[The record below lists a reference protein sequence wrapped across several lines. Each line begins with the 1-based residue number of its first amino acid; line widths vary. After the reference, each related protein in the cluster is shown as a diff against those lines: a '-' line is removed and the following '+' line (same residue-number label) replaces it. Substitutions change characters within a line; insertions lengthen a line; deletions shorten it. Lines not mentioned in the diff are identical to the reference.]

1 MKLFANS
8 LIKIAQNLYN
18 TSMQDR
24 YNRPENNSVE
34 SKSTDTPNKYEATR
48 KSYAPRLKA
57 LNFKPVKFE
66 TAPPASLKVTP
77 KAFDY
82 TAFSK
87 NTKFSDLASHI
98 VNRESGGVNYISK
111 VPNKNKTQDYGLYQ
125 INDLNLSRKTSGGKL
140 ADAWD
145 PIFEKYYQHYQKNFA
160 GKSIDGVKYTKFD
173 TDSLDVNTRR
183 KLLQV
188 KHKDFNNTSNSLSY
202 DLSEQLYNQRGIGQW
217 ASKDKVIDDYKASSQ
232 VASSD

>member
-1 MKLFANS
+1 MKSFVQS
-8 LIKIAQNLYN
+8 ITKIAQNLYN
-18 TSMQDR
+18 NTMASR
-24 YNRPENNSVE
+24 YSRPENNSIEDKV
-34 SKSTDTPNKYEATR
+34 TDTPNKYEAAR
-48 KSYAPRLKA
+48 KSYVPRLKK
-57 LNFKPVKFE
+57 LNFKPKFE
-66 TAPPASLKVTP
+66 TASPSSLKVTP
-77 KAFDY
+77 KIFDY

-87 NTKFSDLASHI
+87 NTKFSDLAPHI
-98 VNRESGGVNYISK
+98 VSRESGGVNYISK

-125 INDLNLSRKTSGGKL
+125 INDLILSRKTSGGKL

-160 GKSIDGVKYTKFD
+160 GKTIDGTTYNKFD

-188 KHKDFNNTSNSLSY
+188 KHKDFNNTGKSLSY

-217 ASKDKVIDDYKASSQ
+217 AAKDKIIKDFRGSSQ